1 MQKKRESPALK
12 HQQQLALYA
21 IAHVREE
28 NERESASGV
37 RKRSLSRWKHW
48 VVQPGLKD
56 FLMMVGGDGIVER
69 LLVVL
74 VQRLF
79 VSFQCN

>member
-28 NERESASGV
+28 NERE
-37 RKRSLSRWKHW
+37 REWC
-48 VVQPGLKD
+48 PEEIP
-56 FLMMVGGDGIVER
+56 FEVET
-69 LLVVL
+69 LGCTTW
-74 VQRLF
+74 
-79 VSFQCN
+79 S